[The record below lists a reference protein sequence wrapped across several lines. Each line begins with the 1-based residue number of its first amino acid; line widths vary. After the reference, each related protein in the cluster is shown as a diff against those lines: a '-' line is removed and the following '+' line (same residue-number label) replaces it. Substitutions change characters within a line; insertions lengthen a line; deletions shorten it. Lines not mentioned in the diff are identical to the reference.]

1 MKRTMILGIM
11 VATALALC
19 ACASSGGGTASN
31 NPQTTTGQVQQ
42 TQSTSAAASTETA
55 APSIAYD
62 LSEYTMDGTLG
73 GGYSYTA
80 TMKVG
85 PWVRASDT
93 EAVNAAWQAVGGKG
107 SLPDINNFKPNGY
120 ATYDHFFENGTSVY
134 AFGTMSI
141 TDTTQGGFSIGDSS
155 QSLSV
160 TVASPEI
167 KQSNKVFD
175 GLVQY
180 GGSNFK
186 YTHSSESYVN
196 NLVHVTPDMKNK
208 NWGPVPF
215 AVCVAETVTPEY
227 PEGNPKIMDAT
238 WVFGD
243 NQFTIPSMLASN

>member
-1 MKRTMILGIM
+1 MKKALLLGIAIA
-11 VATALALC
+11 ATLALC
-19 ACASSGGGTASN
+19 ACGSTGGGATN
-31 NPQTTTGQVQQ
+31 NKPQTTTGQTQQ
-42 TQSTSAAASTETA
+42 SQTASATTPTETA
-55 APSIAYD
+55 APSVDYD
-62 LSEYTMDGTLG
+62 LSEYTMEGTLN

-80 TMKVG
+80 TLKVG
-85 PWVRASDT
+85 PWVKASDT
-93 EAVNAAWQAVGGKG
+93 ETVNAAWQAVGGKG
-107 SLPDINNFKPNGY
+107 SLPDINGFRPNGY

-134 AFGTMSI
+134 AFGTISI

-167 KQSNKVFD
+167 KKSNKSFD

-180 GGSNFK
+180 GGSNNK
-186 YTHSSESYVN
+186 YTHSVESYVN

-227 PEGNPKIMDAT
+227 PDGNPTIMDAT
-238 WVFGD
+238 WIFGD
-243 NQFTIPSMLASN
+243 NQFTVSPMWASN